1 MGALTLHSLERPA
14 APIALRCEAAIMF
27 AELRNF
33 TRMSEML
40 PPERALVYPVG

>member
-1 MGALTLHSLERPA
+1 VARPSQQQSVRA
-14 APIALRCEAAIMF
+14 ESVILI

-40 PPERALVYPVG
+40 EPARVLELADQFF

>member
-1 MGALTLHSLERPA
+1 MGANA
-14 APIALRCEAAIMF
+14 AAVTQQKPKQAAVRAESVILN

-40 PPERALVYPVG
+40 DAERVLGLPKD